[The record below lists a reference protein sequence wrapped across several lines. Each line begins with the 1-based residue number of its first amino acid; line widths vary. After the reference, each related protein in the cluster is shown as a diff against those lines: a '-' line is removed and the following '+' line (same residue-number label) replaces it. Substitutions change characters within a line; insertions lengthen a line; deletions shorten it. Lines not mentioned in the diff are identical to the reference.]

1 MTPSSLAAKVKKA
14 KDRLAVLL
22 SNMLTYLI
30 LAQTGLTWVI
40 ANDVLDFAPQ
50 YTEWAVV
57 SLSGVS
63 AVIIFIRRVTPVEK
77 GERGLLS
84 TDSK

>member
-63 AVIIFIRRVTPVEK
+63 AVIIFIRRVAPVEK